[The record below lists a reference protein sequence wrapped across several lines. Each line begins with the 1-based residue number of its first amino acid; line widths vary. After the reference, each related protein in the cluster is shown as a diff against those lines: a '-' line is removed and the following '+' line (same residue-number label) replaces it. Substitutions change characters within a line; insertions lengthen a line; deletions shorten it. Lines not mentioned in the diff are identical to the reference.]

1 MNKQIA
7 QCVKQSGLDVYGLG
21 AKTLPWENTVE
32 QFAQLIAAECANIC
46 AELRFTT
53 EGPGE
58 AAAYQRTLCE
68 MAIKENFGL
77 ISKGPI
83 TAKNIT

>member
-1 MNKQIA
+1 MNEQIKQFKEA
-7 QCVKQSGLDVYGLG
+7 AGVDYNPDQEGLDLF
-21 AKTLPWENTVE
+21 ARLIVE
-32 QFAQLIAAECANIC
+32 KCANIC

-58 AAAYQRTLCE
+58 GAAYQRTLCE

-77 ISKGPI
+77 VSKGPI
-83 TAKNIT
+83 TAKNVK